1 MDSVTLWLNTAG
13 NRAIDRTE
21 TNELLARIART
32 DKDSKVY
39 RKLVN
44 KVIEGNLKL
53 VYTTVKK
60 YSDKRG
66 WRWGTELSADLL
78 QVGVEGLKIA
88 VERFDVKKGSL
99 STIAVPWIR
108 QRIGRYY
115 TQKENRIYVPENLVR
130 EVIAVI
136 NTGKPTGTKYT
147 PKNLNLIDQ
156 ARAALIAPLSLDKPM
171 GEDNDCTFG
180 DMLEATDRSNTGE
193 RYDRELLG
201 VRDLMARAGVEPRV
215 QDLVIAYAERGNI
228 TIAAAKAGVKEKEA
242 RAKLNDAIERCKALV

>member
-78 QVGVEGLKIA
+78 QAGVEGLKVA
-88 VERFDVKKGSL
+88 VERYDAKKGSL

-115 TQKENRIYVPENLVR
+115 IQKEARVYVPEHLVR
-130 EVIAVI
+130 EVISVAQ
-136 NTGKPTGTKYT
+136 TGKPTGSKTT
-147 PKNLNLIDQ
+147 PKNLKLIDQ
-156 ARAALIAPLSLDKPM
+156 ARLAMISPLSLDKPM
-171 GEDNDCTFG
+171 GEDQDCTFG
-180 DMLEATDRSNTGE
+180 DLIESQDCSNTGE

-201 VRDLMARAGVEPRV
+201 VRDLMAKAGVEPRV
-215 QDLVIAYAERGNI
+215 QDMVIAYAERGNI

-242 RAKLNDAIERCKALV
+242 RAKLNDAIKRCQALV